1 MDEQMER
8 IADALANV
16 ETQLFALNEW
26 LVRYGQRLEPPVES
40 PGIHLVRVRR
50 LTKEEVKYGGAPFL
64 KGKRGEGG
72 EGEAPGGGGG
82 LGGGGG
88 GG

>member
-50 LTKEEVKYGGAPFL
+50 LTKEEVKYGESLILQMDKVEEGGREDAGAGPAIE
-64 KGKRGEGG
+64 GEGW
-72 EGEAPGGGGG
+72 GG
-82 LGGGGG
+82 
-88 GG
+88 